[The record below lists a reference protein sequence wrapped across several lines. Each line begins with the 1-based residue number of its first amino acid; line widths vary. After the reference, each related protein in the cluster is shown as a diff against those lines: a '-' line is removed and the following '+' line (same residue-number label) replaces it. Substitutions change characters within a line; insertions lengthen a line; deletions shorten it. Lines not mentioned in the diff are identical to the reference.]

1 MIHMVY
7 ANVHVWCTSRFL
19 DKACVKTHT
28 GGGDGPW
35 SVCSAAKVEETK
47 IVLRMLP
54 LVFSSTVAHVS
65 SSLLIAFTVQQG
77 ATMNTKLGKVHVYP
91 AMLFIVPSIFQT
103 LMLVAYDRVLVPL
116 LRRRTGYTGGVTQ
129 LQRVAVGFL
138 AASVAPAVAAVVE
151 RKRKEYAAAAGG
163 GNMISVFWLAPQFF
177 LLGVEDS
184 TAFVG
189 LLEFFT
195 AEAPDGMKSIGVA
208 FFWCQAGMASLLGT
222 LLVRLVNRV
231 THTSSAP
238 GWLEGK
244 NLNSSHLDLFYWVVT
259 AVSFLGWFNYLY
271 WAKRYKY
278 RQDPRIST
286 KSPDEDDS
294 VP

>member
-1 MIHMVY
+1 MVYMHMV
-7 ANVHVWCTSRFL
+7 TRFL
-19 DKACVKTHT
+19 DKACCANTNT
-28 GGGDGPW
+28 GRDDGPW

-65 SSLLIAFTVQQG
+65 TPLLVAFTIQQG
-77 ATMNTKLGKVHVYP
+77 MTTNTKLGKVHVYP

-103 LMLVAYDRVLVPL
+103 LMLVTYDRVLVPL
-116 LRRRTGYTGGVTQ
+116 VRRRTGYTGGITQ

-138 AASVAPAVAAVVE
+138 ATTVAPAVAAVVE
-151 RKRKEYAAAAGG
+151 RKRKDTVAAGG
-163 GNMISVFWLAPQFF
+163 QISIFWLAPQFF
-177 LLGVEDS
+177 LIGVADTTS
-184 TAFVG
+184 FVG

-195 AEAPDGMKSIGVA
+195 GEAPDGMKSIGVA

-231 THTSSAP
+231 THSGSAP

-244 NLNSSHLDLFYWVVT
+244 NLNSSHLDLFYCVVT
-259 AVSFLGWFNYLY
+259 AVSFLGWLNYLY

-294 VP
+294 TMP

>member
-1 MIHMVY
+1 MVY
-7 ANVHVWCTSRFL
+7 RFL
-19 DKACVKTHT
+19 DKACVKTNT
-28 GGGDGPW
+28 GGEGDGPW

-77 ATMNTKLGKVHVYP
+77 ATTNTKLGKVHVYP
-91 AMLFIVPSIFQT
+91 AMLFIIPSIFQT
-103 LMLVAYDRVLVPL
+103 LMLVAYDQLLVPL
-116 LRRRTGYTGGVTQ
+116 LRRRTGYTGGITQ

-138 AASVAPAVAAVVE
+138 ASSIAPAVAAVVE
-151 RKRKEYAAAAGG
+151 RKRKGTVAAGG
-163 GNMISVFWLAPQFF
+163 HISLFWLEPQFF
-177 LLGVEDS
+177 LIGVEDTTS
-184 TAFVG
+184 FVG

-195 AEAPDGMKSIGVA
+195 AETPDAMKSIGVA

-231 THTSSAP
+231 THSSSAP

-244 NLNSSHLDLFYWVVT
+244 DLNSSHLDLFYWVVT
-259 AVSFLGWFNYLY
+259 AVSFLGWINYLY

-286 KSPDEDDS
+286 KSSDEDGYM
-294 VP
+294 P